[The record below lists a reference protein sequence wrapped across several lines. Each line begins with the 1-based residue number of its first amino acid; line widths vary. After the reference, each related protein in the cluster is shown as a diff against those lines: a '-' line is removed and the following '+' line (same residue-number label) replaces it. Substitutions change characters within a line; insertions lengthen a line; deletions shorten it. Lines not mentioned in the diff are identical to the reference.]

1 MEAYSK
7 TATMDSS
14 AENLWK
20 TQELAYLQS
29 MEAVFS
35 AVRQSAAVESRKI
48 QMIEARVEKSEAEKG
63 ILNFF
68 Q

>member
-1 MEAYSK
+1 
-7 TATMDSS
+7 
-14 AENLWK
+14 
-20 TQELAYLQS
+20 